1 MYVLFLSL
9 LIPIIVHGMFDSLL
23 FLSSTASLLFATAL
37 IVYLYLSSALKV
49 VKTSSEAKK
58 ITRR

>member
-1 MYVLFLSL
+1 
-9 LIPIIVHGMFDSLL
+9 MFDSLL